1 MVNLL
6 LNNVGLNGLTNNWIG
21 DPKIAFYSLFVT
33 GTWSYFGFC
42 VLIFMNALQNIDESM
57 YEAAKID
64 GASEFQLFRHITIP
78 SLRTTINF
86 LVIWSVIG
94 AMKFFDL
101 VYVMTKGGPGRA
113 TEIVGTYIFELAFR
127 VQRVGYA
134 SGAALILLVIILCLT
149 YAIMRIRE
157 QQ

>member
-1 MVNLL
+1 
-6 LNNVGLNGLTNNWIG
+6 
-21 DPKIAFYSLFVT
+21 
-33 GTWSYFGFC
+33 
-42 VLIFMNALQNIDESM
+42 
-57 YEAAKID
+57 
-64 GASEFQLFRHITIP
+64 
-78 SLRTTINF
+78 
-86 LVIWSVIG
+86 
-94 AMKFFDL
+94 MKFFDL
-101 VYVMTKGGPGRA
+101 VYVMTKGGPGRS